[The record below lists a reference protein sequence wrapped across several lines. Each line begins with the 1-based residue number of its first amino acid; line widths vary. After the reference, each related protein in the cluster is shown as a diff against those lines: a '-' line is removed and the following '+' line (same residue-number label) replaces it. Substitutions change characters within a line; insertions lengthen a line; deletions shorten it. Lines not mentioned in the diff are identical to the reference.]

1 MDFDYKKYT
10 SYFTDGEFWE
20 KLKKIAKKV
29 GLKTTSYALILYY
42 VLKKDEVP
50 MSDKALITGCLGYFI
65 IPIDLIP
72 DLAPVLGYTDD
83 VAGMLFAVKR
93 CMKYVDN
100 EVKENVTNKL
110 VSWFKV
116 DEDYIEN
123 LLKDI
128 YKNNS

>member
-83 VAGMLFAVKR
+83 VAGMLFALKR

-128 YKNNS
+128 

>member
-93 CMKYVDN
+93 CMRQVDN

-128 YKNNS
+128 

>member
-29 GLKTTSYALILYY
+29 VKTTSYALILYY

-93 CMKYVDN
+93 CMRYVDN

-128 YKNNS
+128 

>member
-100 EVKENVTNKL
+100 EVKKNVTNKL
-110 VSWFKV
+110 V
-116 DEDYIEN
+116 
-123 LLKDI
+123 
-128 YKNNS
+128 

>member
-116 DEDYIEN
+116 DKDYIEN

-128 YKNNS
+128 

>member
-93 CMKYVDN
+93 CMRYVDN

-128 YKNNS
+128 

>member
-100 EVKENVTNKL
+100 EVKKNVTNKL

-128 YKNNS
+128 